1 MAVAAVGRIG
11 HEERLSTVDH
21 LEELRTRLIVCLVVV
36 GVAFGFCFWQN
47 HALLN
52 VINAPLAHETQ
63 KQVRAGN
70 GPLGSTYTVQ
80 QSARTVASELKTVVG
95 ALQRPGSIASMTP
108 ASATEDRMQSNSK
121 RDVLAPSHDA
131 PAQPSTSTSPAAF
144 CTVASPVLHW
154 RIEQSRQSCDGASCD
169 GASCVRK
176 QRAVF
181 CKRRAMVPIRKT
193 CAVQFDN
200 AIPIVPQ
207 SQSILSRDGW
217 S

>member
-1 MAVAAVGRIG
+1 MPGIPRLALPASVSHPSDYRGAAQAQANLPRP
-11 HEERLSTVDH
+11 S
-21 LEELRTRLIVCLVVV
+21 RTL
-36 GVAFGFCFWQN
+36 A
-47 HALLN
+47 A
-52 VINAPLAHETQ
+52 AP
-63 KQVRAGN
+63 
-70 GPLGSTYTVQ
+70 GST
-80 QSARTVASELKTVVG
+80 APVG